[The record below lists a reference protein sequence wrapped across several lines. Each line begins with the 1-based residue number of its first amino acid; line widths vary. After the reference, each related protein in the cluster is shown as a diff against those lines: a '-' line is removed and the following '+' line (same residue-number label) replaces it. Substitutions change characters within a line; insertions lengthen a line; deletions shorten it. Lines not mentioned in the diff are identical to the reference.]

1 MTFGG
6 FDPASVEN
14 VSKASEYLFVYH
26 KRDGL
31 QERRG
36 QHCRVIARG
45 TGPGPRNKLLEFQDG
60 FRCVTTFYGVRRVTL

>member
-1 MTFGG
+1 MRRWVH
-6 FDPASVEN
+6 DKMDAN
-14 VSKASEYLFVYH
+14 EYRFIYH

-45 TGPGPRNKLLEFQDG
+45 TGPGPRNKLIEFQDG
-60 FRCVTTFYGVRRVTL
+60 FRCVTTFYGVRRVRHE